1 MAKTTSNQRPT
12 KAERKEQARRE
23 RAELQ
28 RKIARSRRRRRIAGV
43 LLLVVTVGLAVA
55 WFLRPQPVRAT
66 PGELFAAAPQAR
78 ETAGCGPV
86 ENVGPYQPEGSDRGH
101 VDAEATPP
109 LSTYPSVPP
118 ASGPHN
124 EITWGA
130 GVYDSPPPIE
140 RVLHSLEHGA
150 AVVWYA
156 PDASGEELDR
166 IREFYADGV
175 PASRVIVAPYDY
187 PEQGAA
193 GSLPGG
199 NEMALVSWHRVQTC
213 ASVNLAAAF
222 GFTANHAAPP
232 FGQRLYRGSAPE
244 AGSAF

>member
-1 MAKTTSNQRPT
+1 MANTTSQRPT

-28 RKIARSRRRRRIAGV
+28 RKMARSRRRRRVVGVV
-43 LLLVVTVGLAVA
+43 LLIAAVVLGVA

-78 ETAGCGPV
+78 QAAGCEPV
-86 ENVGPYQPEGSDRGH
+86 ENVGPYQPESRDRGH

-124 EITWGA
+124 EVTWPA
-130 GVYDSPPPIE
+130 GVYDAPPPIE

-156 PDASGEELDR
+156 PDTSGEELDR
-166 IREFYADGV
+166 LKEFYADGV
-175 PASRVIVAPYDY
+175 HASRVIVAPYDY
-187 PEQGAA
+187 PDQGAA
-193 GSLPGG
+193 GSLPDGT
-199 NEMALVSWHRVQTC
+199 EMALVSWHHVQTC

-222 GFTANHAAPP
+222 GFTSQYAAPP
-232 FGQRLYRGSAPE
+232 FGARPYRGNAPE
-244 AGSAF
+244 AGSVF